1 MIVVADTSG
10 IIAAFDRNAPEGP
23 ACRKLLQEAGTVVL
37 SPLVL
42 AEVDHLA
49 RARLGAAA
57 RSTILELLT
66 SQVRRMRF
74 QVPDVCAETLTTAL
88 AVMTRYARVP
98 ARGAAAAGVA
108 AVRTPAP
115 TTAAMAAVRRRERE
129 RKNTVPPTL
138 PSGRCPRV
146 SRGCRGPSRH

>member
-1 MIVVADTSG
+1 VILVADTSG

-23 ACRKLLQEAGTVVL
+23 ACRQLLQDAGTVVL

-66 SQVRRMRF
+66 TQVRRMRF
-74 QVPDVCAETLTTAL
+74 QVPDIGAETLTTAFT
-88 AVMTRYARVP
+88 VMSRYADLDLDLADAVSV
-98 ARGAAAAGVA
+98 ALAADY
-108 AVRTPAP
+108 RTDAIL
-115 TTAAMAAVRRRERE
+115 TLDRRDFRALRPLTPH
-129 RKNTVPPTL
+129 KAFKLFPDDL
-138 PSGRCPRV
+138 
-146 SRGCRGPSRH
+146 

>member
-1 MIVVADTSG
+1 VILVADTSG

-23 ACRKLLQEAGTVVL
+23 SCRKLLQEAGTVVL

-57 RSTILELLT
+57 RSMILELLI

-74 QVPDVCAETLTTAL
+74 RVPDIGAEALTTAL
-88 AVMTRYARVP
+88 AVLDRYADLDLDLADAVTV
-98 ARGAAAAGVA
+98 AVA
-108 AVRTPAP
+108 ADYRTDAVL
-115 TTAAMAAVRRRERE
+115 TLDRRDFRAVRPLTPHKAFRLF
-129 RKNTVPPTL
+129 PDDL
-138 PSGRCPRV
+138 
-146 SRGCRGPSRH
+146 